1 MPAEANILTAL
12 FLGVLLGVK
21 HALDADHVV
30 AVTTIVS
37 RSGSILRSA
46 LVGLSWGIGHT
57 ITLFAAGFAVL
68 VLKLT
73 IPDRMALSME
83 FAVGVLLVLLG
94 VPLLKQLVV
103 SRAHI
108 HPHQHGDRR
117 HFHSH
122 YHADTPAH
130 DHSHLK
136 RPLLVGML
144 HGLAGSG
151 ALTLL
156 VLNTMSSVAQGLVF
170 LLVFGAGS
178 ILGMLVF
185 SGLIGIP
192 FKLTA
197 GRSLRLNLWVHGA
210 AGFISIVLGLL
221 IMWQTGF
228 AGDLFRSTG

>member
-12 FLGVLLGVK
+12 LLGLLLGVK

-30 AVTTIVS
+30 TVTTIVS

-57 ITLFAAGFAVL
+57 LTLLSVGFAVL

-73 IPDRMALSME
+73 IPDKLALSME
-83 FAVGVLLVLLG
+83 FAIGVLLVVLG
-94 VPLLKQLVV
+94 VPLLKQLIFK
-103 SRAHI
+103 RAHI
-108 HPHQHGDRR
+108 HSHQHVDKS

-122 YHADTPAH
+122 YHHESSAH
-130 DHSHLK
+130 EHRHLR

-156 VLNTMSSVAQGLVF
+156 VLGTMSSVGQGLVF
-170 LLVFGAGS
+170 LLVFGLGS
-178 ILGMLVF
+178 TLGMLF
-185 SGLIGIP
+185 FTGLMGIP
-192 FKLTA
+192 FKLA
-197 GRSLRLNLWVHGA
+197 SGSSLRLNLWFHGG
-210 AGFISIVLGLL
+210 AGFVSIALGLL
-221 IMWQTGF
+221 IMWRIGVVD
-228 AGDLFRSTG
+228 GLFHSTS